1 MEFGRFFPRASSG
14 FSTHCCCCI
23 DQRLARRDLPLALA
37 ARGDGFRADGGED
50 GVAGDL
56 VLALAAAG
64 GGEAAVALD
73 QAVGR
78 DACEA
83 LEVVDVLRV
92 VCLQAV
98 LVLQGADEGVGRG
111 VGFAGGEDVAGEG
124 VECSKNE
131 RQLCEYMGV
140 GSGWLRGWE
149 GGAAY

>member
-1 MEFGRFFPRASSG
+1 MEFGRLLACTSSFG
-14 FSTHCCCCI
+14 TRCCGI
-23 DQRLARRDLPLALA
+23 DQRLARRDFPLALA
-37 ARGDGFRADGGED
+37 ACGDGFRADGRED

-78 DACEA
+78 DAREPF
-83 LEVVDVLRV
+83 EVVDVLRV

-98 LVLQGADEGVGRG
+98 LVLQGADEGVGGR

-124 VECSKNE
+124 VECSENWA
-131 RQLCEYMGV
+131 LVCE
-140 GSGWLRGWE
+140 
-149 GGAAY
+149 